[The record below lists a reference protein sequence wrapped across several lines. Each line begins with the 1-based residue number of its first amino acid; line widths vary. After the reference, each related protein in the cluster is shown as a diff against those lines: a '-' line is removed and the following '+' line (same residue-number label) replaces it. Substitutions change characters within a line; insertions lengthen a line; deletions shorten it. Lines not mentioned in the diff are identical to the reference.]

1 MNNTAI
7 FIPARLASTRF
18 PEKMLADLNGK
29 SLIRTVYD
37 KCVATGLDTY
47 VLTDSAQIKEEIPAE
62 HVRITPDANNGTERC
77 AHGVEAVSGKGFFR
91 RASGIY
97 KSYINVQGD
106 MPDITEDIILAIKQ
120 GLDEGHE
127 VVTAYTDMAPELR
140 TDPNSVKMIHNGTHA
155 HWFCRASLEYGD
167 HHLGVYGYNWRTLV
181 SYKSMPQS
189 QEEKIEKL
197 EQLRFLQNG
206 VSINIRKVDFNG
218 MEINT
223 PEDLEKWKNMNV

>member
-1 MNNTAI
+1 VNNTAI
-7 FIPARLASTRF
+7 LIPARLASTRF
-18 PEKMLADLNGK
+18 PKKMLADLNGK

-37 KCVATGLDTY
+37 KCVATGLDTF
-47 VLTDSAQIKEEIPAE
+47 VLTDSAEITKEIPAE
-62 HVRITPDANNGTERC
+62 HVRITPDADNGTERC
-77 AHGVEAVSGKGFFR
+77 AYGVEALSGKGFFR
-91 RASGIY
+91 RATGVY

-120 GLDEGHE
+120 GLDEGYK
-127 VVTAYTDMAPELR
+127 VVTAYTDMDPELR
-140 TDPNSVKMIHNGTHA
+140 TDPNSVKMIHNGTYA

-167 HHLGVYGYNWRTLV
+167 GYDWRTLV
-181 SYKSMPQS
+181 GYKSMPQS

-206 VSINIRKVDFNG
+206 VSINIRKVDFDG

-223 PEDLEKWKNMNV
+223 PEDLEKWLTKN